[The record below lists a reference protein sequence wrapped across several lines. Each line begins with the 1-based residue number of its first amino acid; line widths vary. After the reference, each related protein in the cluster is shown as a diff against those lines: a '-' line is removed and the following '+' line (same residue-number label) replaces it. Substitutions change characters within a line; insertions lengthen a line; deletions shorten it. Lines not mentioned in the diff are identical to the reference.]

1 MSTDPSTAPNFLYV
15 LGWIHVTTEEGLFRL
30 AIALPSPAN
39 PVFTPSGRIHR
50 MLTTPST
57 SSWVRACPSWARR
70 VMLLW

>member
-30 AIALPSPAN
+30 ATALPSPAN
-39 PVFTPSGRIHR
+39 PVFSPLGRFHR

-57 SSWVRACPSWARR
+57 SSWVRAWPSWARR